1 MLVLLDL
8 CRGLTG
14 SSPDLSSRAGDTGR
28 IEDVLV
34 HRSSGRYAFN
44 SALVVSQVMRV
55 EQSGRTACEPR
66 VAGGVGLGKVE
77 SGGTPARHTLSEH
90 EHKHKPVDR
99 HLTERHR
106 DEKGCGGAETH
117 CHWHLSQVVGV
128 AAMAWSVA
136 GVSLVA
142 MARREVSSL
151 ERRESIVSRWR

>member
-77 SGGTPARHTLSEH
+77 SGGTPVHTRRSLSICARAPETEQ
-90 EHKHKPVDR
+90 DR
-99 HLTERHR
+99 EGQR
-106 DEKGCGGAETH
+106 CGGAQTH

-128 AAMAWSVA
+128 AAMAGSVA
-136 GVSLVA
+136 GVSLFA
-142 MARREVSSL
+142 MARSEV
-151 ERRESIVSRWR
+151 

>member
-90 EHKHKPVDR
+90 LCTSTSTSTWID
-99 HLTERHR
+99 T
-106 DEKGCGGAETH
+106 
-117 CHWHLSQVVGV
+117 
-128 AAMAWSVA
+128 
-136 GVSLVA
+136 
-142 MARREVSSL
+142 
-151 ERRESIVSRWR
+151 

>member
-77 SGGTPARHTLSEH
+77 SGGTPAHHMLSEH
-90 EHKHKPVDR
+90 LCTSTSMRRGSTACTVDTR
-99 HLTERHR
+99 QSNA
-106 DEKGCGGAETH
+106 EKNRGAEVQKLTATAT
-117 CHWHLSQVVGV
+117 C
-128 AAMAWSVA
+128 
-136 GVSLVA
+136 
-142 MARREVSSL
+142 RRCSDAQSWPDPSPECPWW
-151 ERRESIVSRWR
+151 RWRAATCQR